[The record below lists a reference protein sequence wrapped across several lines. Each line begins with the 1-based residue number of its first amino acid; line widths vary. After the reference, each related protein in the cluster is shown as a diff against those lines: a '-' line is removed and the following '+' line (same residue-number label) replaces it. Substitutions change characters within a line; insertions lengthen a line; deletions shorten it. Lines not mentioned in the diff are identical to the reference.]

1 MPRSVILPTPTSPRR
16 NIKAQL
22 TSQRTVRALA
32 FFNGTLLAPCL
43 APLVS
48 ARRAYAGFF
57 FPDKPFFAFAFL
69 LGVECQNN
77 ATEAKIF
84 YLSV

>member
-1 MPRSVILPTPTSPRR
+1 M
-16 NIKAQL
+16 
-22 TSQRTVRALA
+22 RTLA
-32 FFNGTLLAPCL
+32 FFNGTLLASCL
-43 APLVS
+43 ALSLPQRVVRTL
-48 ARRAYAGFF
+48 FF